1 MKTTKTIFLMLL
13 MVAMPQLTTAK
24 ITHLLPR
31 PVSVSVNEGQEPIV
45 VGDAIRLV
53 NATEKEKKAAEIL
66 LGVAFTEND
75 NATPIVFRNTDQQ
88 AAVGDYEL
96 EGYPYEGYTLIVDDG
111 KIYIDASTTI
121 GHVRGLQTLAQLM
134 EGWDDGIS
142 RVEACKI
149 DDYPAFKLRGYMHD
163 VGRSFIPFEELKK
176 QIILFARFKV
186 NTFHFHLTE
195 NQAWR
200 FEVKAFP
207 QLTSEE
213 NMTRLAGY
221 YYTQKQCQE
230 LDELASTLGIT
241 IIPEID
247 MPGHSGAFERA
258 MGHKMQ
264 TAQGISELK
273 TILSEV
279 AEVFVNAPYIHIGA
293 DETTITYPN
302 FLETMTSHIHSLGKK
317 VVVWNPA
324 SGVTITKAK
333 GVDMT
338 QMWSTAGKAIAGMP
352 NIDCRYNYINHF
364 DLFADLV
371 GIYKSNIYYA
381 NEGSS
386 DIAGTITAVWNDRNL
401 PSWEDIMRQNNVYAS
416 VLASTERAWVGGGK
430 QYIEQG
436 GTTLPTTGDE
446 MEEFAD
452 WERRFLFHK
461 ENSLQ
466 DEPIAYVRQSDIRW
480 TITDAFPNGGNKDA
494 VFPPETEGTKSTY
507 TYNNK
512 EYTTHEAA
520 GGGIYLRH
528 TWGTIVPAFYSQP
541 EINHTAYAWAY
552 IYSPENQDC
561 GALIEFQNYGR
572 SEKDLAP
579 ENGKWDRKGT
589 RLWVNDEEISAPDW
603 LNAGLTIDNE
613 SLLQN
618 ENCTARKPTP
628 ITLKQGWNKVFIKL
642 PYVAAQGVRL
652 NKWMFTFVLT
662 DADGH
667 KALDNIEYSASEPT
681 AIKDKRGDNEVKNA
695 TFYAIDGRKT
705 DFRQGKSAPGI
716 YIRDNANE
724 RKKII
729 LK

>member
-66 LGVAFTEND
+66 LGVALTEDD

-416 VLASTERAWVGGGK
+416 VLASTGWAAESNTLSKAAPPYPPLATRWK
-430 QYIEQG
+430 N
-436 GTTLPTTGDE
+436 LPTG
-446 MEEFAD
+446 
-452 WERRFLFHK
+452 
-461 ENSLQ
+461 
-466 DEPIAYVRQSDIRW
+466 SDVS
-480 TITDAFPNGGNKDA
+480 FS
-494 VFPPETEGTKSTY
+494 TK
-507 TYNNK
+507 K
-512 EYTTHEAA
+512 TH
-520 GGGIYLRH
+520 YR
-528 TWGTIVPAFYSQP
+528 TS
-541 EINHTAYAWAY
+541 
-552 IYSPENQDC
+552 
-561 GALIEFQNYGR
+561 R
-572 SEKDLAP
+572 
-579 ENGKWDRKGT
+579 
-589 RLWVNDEEISAPDW
+589 
-603 LNAGLTIDNE
+603 
-613 SLLQN
+613 
-618 ENCTARKPTP
+618 
-628 ITLKQGWNKVFIKL
+628 
-642 PYVAAQGVRL
+642 
-652 NKWMFTFVLT
+652 
-662 DADGH
+662 
-667 KALDNIEYSASEPT
+667 
-681 AIKDKRGDNEVKNA
+681 
-695 TFYAIDGRKT
+695 
-705 DFRQGKSAPGI
+705 
-716 YIRDNANE
+716 
-724 RKKII
+724 
-729 LK
+729 